1 MKFFFGMVLIY
12 RYLKNFNMINNKLA
26 IIGGSGLYDVE
37 DFKEREFLKIDTP
50 WGQPSD
56 DILKTKYNNKEI
68 YFLPR
73 HGRGHT
79 ISPTKINFRANIDAL
94 KQLGVTD
101 IVSISAVGSLKE
113 DLHPGKFVIIDQFID
128 RTFARNKTFFDDEI
142 VAHVSMAHP
151 TSNGLMNACEEAI
164 KQENI
169 EHQRG
174 GTYIVMEGPQFSTLA
189 ESNLYRSWNADVIGM
204 TNMPEAKLAR
214 EAEIRYAS
222 VSMVTDFDCWH
233 PDHENV
239 NVQKVIKVLLSNAEK
254 AKGMIKNIIN
264 NFESHID
271 TKDPTN
277 NCLDVAIITS
287 PERRTQKTIDKLKN
301 VAGRF
306 FKK

>member
-1 MKFFFGMVLIY
+1 MA
-12 RYLKNFNMINNKLA
+12 NNKLA

-37 DFKEREFLKIDTP
+37 EFKDREMLSVDTA
-50 WGQPSD
+50 WGKPSD
-56 DILKTKYNNKEI
+56 RILKTKYNNNEV

-73 HGRGHT
+73 HGRGHF
-79 ISPTKINFRANIDAL
+79 ISPSKINFRANIDAL

-113 DLHPGKFVIIDQFID
+113 DHSPGKFVIVDQFID

-164 KQENI
+164 KSENI
-169 EHQRG
+169 NYQRG
-174 GTYIVMEGPQFSTLA
+174 GTYVVMEGPQFSTLA
-189 ESNLYRSWNADVIGM
+189 ESNLYRSWKADVIGM

-222 VSMVTDFDCWH
+222 VSMVTDYDCWH

-239 NVQKVIKVLLSNAEK
+239 DVQQVIKVLLDNAAK
-254 AKGMIKNIIN
+254 AKNMIKNLIK
-264 NFESHID
+264 NFENHID
-271 TKDPTN
+271 PNDPTN
-277 NCLDVAIITS
+277 NCLDVAIITA
-287 PERRTQKTIDKLKN
+287 PEKRSQKTIEKLKYI
-301 VAGRF
+301 AGRVLNNEN
-306 FKK
+306 